1 MGFSI
6 DKECVV
12 KRSKAIKDDFV
23 NWCPKKYPKLYSCR
37 HVLRKGSK
45 SKVLVV
51 SLKVV
56 GFMTS
61 RISTSP
67 IRLILCVVNK
77 KKTEIKLSLFFS

>member
-37 HVLRKGSK
+37 HVLRKGKKQGSGGFTEGCWLYDK
-45 SKVLVV
+45 SHKHKP
-51 SLKVV
+51 LKADI
-56 GFMTS
+56 MC
-61 RISTSP
+61 R
-67 IRLILCVVNK
+67 K
-77 KKTEIKLSLFFS
+77 